1 MILST
6 QNVYLLGDLASEKN
20 LCTNS
25 LRINN
30 CFGPEELPLFLVV
43 FRASLGQKLGGVVNL
58 GSETPENH
66 NVTKVNLISLVLNAE
81 KIKEIGWP
89 QSFGTVRF
97 SLTMTLNVQKKL
109 LFSTLLTR
117 NEAKELPM
125 SRKTVWDAIS
135 RSNWICPKNM
145 LFLTDHN
152 VS

>member
-43 FRASLGQKLGGVVNL
+43 FRASLGQKLGGGGVVNL
-58 GSETPENH
+58 GSETPENL

-81 KIKEIGWP
+81 KIKEIG
-89 QSFGTVRF
+89 
-97 SLTMTLNVQKKL
+97 
-109 LFSTLLTR
+109 
-117 NEAKELPM
+117 
-125 SRKTVWDAIS
+125 
-135 RSNWICPKNM
+135 
-145 LFLTDHN
+145 
-152 VS
+152 